1 MKKYSLRNHNT
12 FGLNVFAD
20 RFIEYDSEAE
30 LLRLIEEGEIIS
42 PYLHIGRGS
51 NLLFTKDYEGTILHS
66 RIKDITLLSEDGDSV
81 CLRVG
86 AGNVWDEFVCYCVEH
101 GWQGVENLSL
111 IPGEVGAAAVQNIG
125 AYGMEVKDSIIS
137 VETVDISGRRKT
149 YAVEECDYSYRHSLF
164 KTAGMNSVFV
174 TYVNFRLKKSSHYV
188 LDYAALA
195 KALASRCNITLCD
208 IREAVIRIRQSKLP
222 DPKVLGNAGSFFMN
236 PIVSRSYFEDLQRVY
251 PAIPYYDIDADHVKI
266 PAAWLIE
273 QCGWKGKSLGHA
285 AVYENQP
292 LVLVNQGGAVGA
304 DIVRL
309 GQAVQKSVKEK
320 FGIDIQPEVMYI

>member
-1 MKKYSLRNHNT
+1 MKKYSLRHHNT
-12 FGLNVFAD
+12 FGLDVFAD
-20 RFIEYDSEAE
+20 RFIEYDSEE
-30 LLRLIEEGEIIS
+30 KLLRLIGESQIKS

-66 RIKDITLLSEDGDSV
+66 LIKDVTLLSENSESI

-86 AGNVWDEFVCYCVEH
+86 AGVAWDEFVDYCVEH

-137 VETVDISGRRKT
+137 VETIDISGRRKT

-164 KTAGMNSVFV
+164 KTTEMKSVFV
-174 TYVNFRLKKSSHYV
+174 TYVNFRLNKIPHYV
-188 LDYAALA
+188 LDYSALA
-195 KALASRCNITLCD
+195 KALPSHDDVTLYD
-208 IREAVIRIRQSKLP
+208 IRETVIRIRQSKLP

-236 PIVSRSYFEDLQRVY
+236 PIVSRLYFKDLQRLY
-251 PAIPYYDIDADHVKI
+251 PTIPYYDIDAGHVKV

-273 QCGWKGKSLGHA
+273 QCGWKGKSMGLA
-285 AVYENQP
+285 AVYEKQP